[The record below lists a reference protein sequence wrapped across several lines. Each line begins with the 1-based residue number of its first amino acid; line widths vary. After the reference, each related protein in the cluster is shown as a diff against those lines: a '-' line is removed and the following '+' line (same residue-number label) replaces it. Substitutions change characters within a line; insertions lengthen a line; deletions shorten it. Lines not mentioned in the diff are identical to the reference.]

1 MNAGV
6 YVVVSN
12 NYPWMEIIAIEME
25 IIAIEDE
32 EISVS
37 WVVGLAF
44 SRSWEGRIAVS
55 RPDDR
60 EMNVL
65 RSIFS

>member
-12 NYPWMEIIAIEME
+12 NYPWME